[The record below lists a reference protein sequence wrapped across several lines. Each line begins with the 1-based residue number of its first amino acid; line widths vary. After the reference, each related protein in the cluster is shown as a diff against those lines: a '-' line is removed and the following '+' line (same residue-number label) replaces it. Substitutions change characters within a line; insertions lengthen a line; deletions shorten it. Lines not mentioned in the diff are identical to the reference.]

1 VRRLGDLAHRY
12 PDKSYFVNDVPTTR
26 SGNTMHWVIKAKA
39 LGQALGDISI
49 MENPGALDEIPII
62 VK

>member
-1 VRRLGDLAHRY
+1 
-12 PDKSYFVNDVPTTR
+12 
-26 SGNTMHWVIKAKA
+26 MHWVIKDKA